1 MSEIEA
7 QARACRDAAQIVAGL
22 DSAARRTLLLAM
34 AQALEVNAG
43 LILAGNAR
51 DLAAAR
57 EKGIG
62 SAMLDRLA
70 LDPARLFAMAEAVR
84 EIAALP
90 DPVGQ
95 ITRDDV
101 RPNGI
106 HVKKMRETLC
116 VVARCAAEIGR
127 QPRGEQHADRHRLAM
142 QQGAVAGR

>member
-1 MSEIEA
+1 MTGLKDSPMSEIEA

-22 DSAARRTLLLAM
+22 DSAARRTLLAM

-43 LILAGNAR
+43 LILASNAR

-57 EKGIG
+57 DKGVG

-84 EIAALP
+84 EVAALP
-90 DPVGQ
+90 DPAGQ
-95 ITRDDV
+95 VTRDEV

-106 HVKKMRETLC
+106 RVQKVRVPL
-116 VVARCAAEIGR
+116 G
-127 QPRGEQHADRHRLAM
+127 
-142 QQGAVAGR
+142 

>member
-1 MSEIEA
+1 MTGLKDTPMSEIEA

-22 DSAARRTLLLAM
+22 DSAARRMLLLAM

-57 EKGIG
+57 DKGVG

-70 LDPARLFAMAEAVR
+70 LDPPRLFAMAEAVR
-84 EIAALP
+84 EVAALP

-95 ITRDDV
+95 VTRDACPASPGGKDWQPSSFSPRTGLVYIPHQNLCQDV
-101 RPNGI
+101 EALEG
-106 HVKKMRETLC
+106 
-116 VVARCAAEIGR
+116 
-127 QPRGEQHADRHRLAM
+127 
-142 QQGAVAGR
+142 